1 MPRDRHDRVSRRPAS
16 REGGG
21 VVAGRRAV
29 AEAVVAGTAVE
40 ILVAEGSRATEGL
53 RAVLDA
59 ANQGGVP
66 VREAPRS
73 ELDALAPEHRGVVAV
88 LSTPA
93 AIPAMG
99 ERELAA
105 HPFDDR
111 AVVVVLDGVEDPQN
125 LGAAARTC
133 EAAGVAA
140 IVMRTR
146 RAAGVTPA
154 AIRASSGAL
163 LHLPLARVANIARA
177 LERLKEAGFTAV
189 GLDGS
194 ATGTIYDEAC
204 PEGRVAVVVGSEGS
218 GISRL
223 VRERCDLLVALPML
237 GRVASL
243 NASASLAACLYGYVL
258 PSRR

>member
-1 MPRDRHDRVSRRPAS
+1 
-16 REGGG
+16 
-21 VVAGRRAV
+21 
-29 AEAVVAGTAVE
+29 
-40 ILVAEGSRATEGL
+40 
-53 RAVLDA
+53 
-59 ANQGGVP
+59 
-66 VREAPRS
+66 
-73 ELDALAPEHRGVVAV
+73 
-88 LSTPA
+88 
-93 AIPAMG
+93 
-99 ERELAA
+99 
-105 HPFDDR
+105 
-111 AVVVVLDGVEDPQN
+111 VVVLDGVEDPQN

-146 RAAGVTPA
+146 RAAGITPA

-163 LHLPLARVANIARA
+163 LHLPVARVANIARA

-204 PEGRVAVVVGSEGS
+204 PEGLVAVVVGSEGS